1 LYFSKFS
8 HHSLLKFPFSE
19 IKCNLRYFFVNL
31 GDWCKLLIVLAIWRN
46 IEIVIKKFFY
56 RICMVLLRFLQILI
70 INFIWLM
77 VLLKILVFHT
87 VTVWL
92 IVWWQVLWSLR
103 IVARSLIGI
112 LFLYF
117 TDKTKLLLF
126 IIDLKLRF
134 AITQPFDCSSLKVI
148 IFWVYCWILWKLILF
163 LIITLQ
169 KSTNDAKINF
179 LFFI

>member
-1 LYFSKFS
+1 
-8 HHSLLKFPFSE
+8 
-19 IKCNLRYFFVNL
+19 
-31 GDWCKLLIVLAIWRN
+31 
-46 IEIVIKKFFY
+46 
-56 RICMVLLRFLQILI
+56 
-70 INFIWLM
+70 
-77 VLLKILVFHT
+77 
-87 VTVWL
+87 
-92 IVWWQVLWSLR
+92 LR
-103 IVARSLIGI
+103 IVARSLICI

-134 AITQPFDCSSLKVI
+134 AITHPFDCSSLKVI

-163 LIITLQ
+163 LIITWQ